1 MPGMGEL
8 IVILVIVLVI
18 FGANKLPQI
27 GDALGRSIKNFKRA
41 SNVEGEDDEK
51 DKDKDAKKELAAA
64 KPAKQLQEGTVQG
77 QQEDADWEEV
87 VVRRRKKSASSAE

>member
-1 MPGMGEL
+1 MGEL
-8 IVILVIVLVI
+8 IVILIIVLVI

-41 SNVEGEDDEK
+41 SNVEADDEEK
-51 DKDKDAKKELAAA
+51 DKDKDPKKELAAG
-64 KPAKQLQEGTVQG
+64 KLQAKQLQEGSGT
-77 QQEDADWEEV
+77 EDGEWEEV